1 MEIKRKILLIIVFH
15 KGHSPVLPPGWYV
28 TNNNNV
34 SPRTL
39 YTCPRVNG
47 LDEWDVT
54 KLGWAKITN
63 QKVVTH
69 NLEQLSNYFRLVIKL
84 VNWFWLLKHI
94 YRIPGVS
101 VILLFNWCFGS
112 TWLLTKEH
120 LHRNHRVCSIRQ
132 DNFHM
137 QKKYYLTHW
146 HLSWSVEQS

>member
-63 QKVVTH
+63 QKLVTH
-69 NLEQLSNYFRLVIKL
+69 NLEQLSNYFRLVIKW
-84 VNWFWLLKHI
+84 VNCFLLLKHKFT
-94 YRIPGVS
+94 RPHS
-101 VILLFNWCFGS
+101 
-112 TWLLTKEH
+112 KEGYFY
-120 LHRNHRVCSIRQ
+120 
-132 DNFHM
+132 NFLDK
-137 QKKYYLTHW
+137 QC
-146 HLSWSVEQS
+146 E